1 MRLFKYQ
8 PACPQCG
15 RKAKKHTESWWEKH
29 LGEYKG
35 NLQIINRRETWGG
48 DTLTLWDGETYEM
61 YAGNFCRNKCAIA
74 YANQTIDRVR
84 ERVGRK

>member
-1 MRLFKYQ
+1 MRLFKHQ
-8 PACPQCG
+8 PICPQCG
-15 RKAKKHTESWWEKH
+15 TPAKKHTESWWEKH

-35 NLQIINRRETWGG
+35 NLQIINRRHG

-74 YANQTIDRVR
+74 FANEHIDRVR
-84 ERVGRK
+84 GK